1 MKLFYYNYERGK
13 QMKKVAVINDLSG
26 FGKCS
31 LTAAIPVL
39 SVQGV
44 QACPLPTAVLSNQT
58 GYPDYCSVDF
68 TDNLT
73 SFIDQWKKLEPCFD
87 GILTGFVS
95 DVKQIKIIEDFC
107 DTFKK
112 ENTLLVVDPVMAD
125 NGKIY
130 PVYSD
135 ELCSEVK
142 RLAMRADIITPN
154 LTEFCVL
161 TDCDYNEIIKNAYTK
176 EITEILFEKSAYL
189 FEKGIKTV
197 IVTSVP
203 VTEGMVTNCII
214 TLSGV
219 ETVSSRKFAG
229 SFSGTGDLFASVVC
243 GAVVKGDSVYDA
255 VSRATRFLEASI
267 SATVC
272 ECTRP
277 EDGICFEPFLKLL

>member
-1 MKLFYYNYERGK
+1 
-13 QMKKVAVINDLSG
+13 MKKVAVINDLSG

-68 TDNLT
+68 TDNMP
-73 SFIDQWKKLEPCFD
+73 SFIEQWKKLEPHFD

-95 DVKQIKIIEDFC
+95 DIRQIKIIEDFC

-112 ENTLLVVDPVMAD
+112 EDTLLVVDPVMAD

-135 ELCSEVK
+135 ELCNEVK

-161 TDCDYNEIIKNAYTK
+161 TDCDYDEIINYAYSP
-176 EITEILFEKSAYL
+176 EIVDILFEKAACL
-189 FEKGIKTV
+189 FGKGIKTV
-197 IVTSVP
+197 IITSVP
-203 VTEGMVTNCII
+203 VIEGMVTNCII
-214 TLSGV
+214 TPSGI
-219 ETVSSRKFAG
+219 EKVSSRKFAG

-243 GAVVKGDSVYDA
+243 GAVVKGDRIYDA

-277 EDGICFEPFLKLL
+277 EDGICFESFLKLL

>member
-1 MKLFYYNYERGK
+1 
-13 QMKKVAVINDLSG
+13 MKKVAVINDLSG

-39 SVQGV
+39 NVQGIQV
-44 QACPLPTAVLSNQT
+44 CPLPTAVLSNQT
-58 GYPDYCSVDF
+58 GYPDYCSVNF
-68 TDNLT
+68 TENIS
-73 SFIDQWKKLEPCFD
+73 SFINQWKKLEPHFD

-95 DVKQIKIIEDFC
+95 DIKQIKIIEDFC
-107 DTFKK
+107 RDFKK
-112 ENTLLVVDPVMAD
+112 DDTILVVDPVMAD

-135 ELCSEVK
+135 ELCNEVK
-142 RLAMRADIITPN
+142 RLAMNADIITPN

-161 TDCDYNEIIKNAYTK
+161 TDTDYSEIIKYAYSDK
-176 EITEILFEKSAYL
+176 IVSFLTEKAKLLFEN
-189 FEKGIKTV
+189 GIKTV

-203 VTEGMVTNCII
+203 VNEGMVTNCII
-214 TLSGV
+214 TPNGI

-243 GAVVKGDSVYDA
+243 GAVLKGESVYDA
-255 VSRATRFLEASI
+255 VCRATRFLEASI

>member
-1 MKLFYYNYERGK
+1 
-13 QMKKVAVINDLSG
+13 MKKVAVINDLSG

-31 LTAAIPVL
+31 LTAAIPAL
-39 SVQGV
+39 NVQGIQV
-44 QACPLPTAVLSNQT
+44 CPLPTAVLSNQT

-68 TDNLT
+68 TDNMP
-73 SFIDQWKKLEPCFD
+73 SFIDQWQELEPDFD
-87 GILTGFVS
+87 GILTGFVANI
-95 DVKQIKIIEDFC
+95 KQIKIIEDFC

-112 ENTLLVVDPVMAD
+112 DETLLVVDPVMAD

-130 PVYSD
+130 PVYSS

-161 TDCDYNEIIKNAYTK
+161 TDSDYEEMLKNSYK
-176 EITEILFEKSAYL
+176 PEITDILLKKAKPL
-189 FEKGIKTV
+189 FKGGVSTV

-203 VTEGMVTNCII
+203 VTEGLVTNCII
-214 TLSGV
+214 TPDGI
-219 ETVSSRKFAG
+219 ETVSSRRFAG

-243 GAVVKGDSVYDA
+243 GAVVKGESVYDA
-255 VSRATRFLEASI
+255 VCRATRFLEASI

-277 EDGICFEPFLKLL
+277 EDGVCFESFLKLL

>member
-1 MKLFYYNYERGK
+1 
-13 QMKKVAVINDLSG
+13 MKKIAVINDLSG

-68 TDNLT
+68 TENLP
-73 SFIDQWKKLEPCFD
+73 SFISQWKKLEPHFD

-95 DVKQIKIIEDFC
+95 DIRQIKIIEDFC
-107 DTFKK
+107 RDFKK
-112 ENTLLVVDPVMAD
+112 DDTILMVDPVMAD
-125 NGKIY
+125 NGKVY
-130 PVYSD
+130 PVYSP
-135 ELCSEVK
+135 ELCEEVK
-142 RLAMRADIITPN
+142 RLALMADIITPN

-161 TDCDYNEIIKNAYTK
+161 TDTDYDEIMLNAYKDSMNTVIFEK
-176 EITEILFEKSAYL
+176 AKPLFEN
-189 FEKGIKTV
+189 GIKTV

-203 VTEGMVTNCII
+203 VTEGYVTNCIV
-214 TLSGV
+214 TPDGV
-219 ETVSSRKFAG
+219 ENVSSRIFEG

-243 GAVVKGDSVYDA
+243 GAVVKGESVYDA
-255 VSRATRFLEASI
+255 VCRAARFLEASL

>member
-1 MKLFYYNYERGK
+1 MLYLFKSERVK
-13 QMKKVAVINDLSG
+13 RMKKVAVINDLSG

-39 SVQGV
+39 NVQGV

-68 TDNLT
+68 TDNLPE
-73 SFIDQWKKLEPCFD
+73 FISQWKKLNPHFD

-95 DVKQIKIIEDFC
+95 DIRQIKIIEDFC
-107 DTFKK
+107 RDFKDDG
-112 ENTLLVVDPVMAD
+112 TVLLVDPVMAD
-125 NGKIY
+125 NGKVY
-130 PVYSD
+130 PVYSP
-135 ELCSEVK
+135 ELCQEVK
-142 RLAMRADIITPN
+142 RLAMMADIITPN

-161 TDCDYNEIIKNAYTK
+161 TDTDYDEIMLNAYKDTMNSV
-176 EITEILFEKSAYL
+176 IFEKAKPL
-189 FEKGIKTV
+189 FKRGIKTV

-203 VTEGMVTNCII
+203 VAEGYVTNCIV
-214 TLSGV
+214 TPDGV
-219 ETVSSRKFAG
+219 ENVSSRIFEG
-229 SFSGTGDLFASVVC
+229 SFSGTGDLFASIVC
-243 GAVVKGDSVYDA
+243 GGVVKGDSVYDS
-255 VSRATRFLEASI
+255 VCRAARFLEASI